1 MNSAYS
7 AFLVPFCLVWLF
19 FCLFGWGLF
28 VSFGGFVLL
37 VLFLGEGYWYSLA
50 IYLLFHTL
58 VWFCSF
64 SSSLSFSSL
73 SPFTSSLNLL
83 H

>member
-28 VSFGGFVLL
+28 VCCFGGFVCFVGFVFRRGLL
-37 VLFLGEGYWYSLA
+37 VQ
-50 IYLLFHTL
+50 
-58 VWFCSF
+58 F
-64 SSSLSFSSL
+64 SYLSFISHFSVVL
-73 SPFTSSLNLL
+73 FFF
-83 H
+83 